1 MKVVEEWSLKRASW
15 ERVERENGR
24 EWYVKEGSDEVCEWG
39 GSGVC
44 EWGLRVRVGSEWS
57 I

>member
-1 MKVVEEWSLKRASW
+1 MKVVEEWSLKRMSW

-44 EWGLRVRVGSEWS
+44 EWGLRVRVG
-57 I
+57 